1 MNPSKDRSLI
11 VRPVGA
17 VSLRTNPDGVMARM
31 TRGVL
36 AGVDAGRELA
46 AETRFRLGDYDFRE
60 ADYRQIRSWA
70 NALGLSPEV
79 VLERMVTGR
88 RGDRDEDIAFGVEDG
103 AIVSLAIDF
112 LKLPITSF
120 EWQPGL
126 QIKRLAFTHQHPV
139 GLVQLNLS
147 LPSLHEL
154 YCYDTGTL
162 AINLGLLPDLK
173 LLRCGS
179 NQLTELDLS
188 NVPELTELECDFND
202 LTELDLSNVPGLTL
216 LRC

>member
-1 MNPSKDRSLI
+1 MDPSKDHALI
-11 VRPVGA
+11 VRSAGA

-36 AGVDAGRELA
+36 AGVGAGRALV
-46 AETRFRLGDYDFRE
+46 AETRFRLGEYDFRE

-70 NALGLSPEV
+70 TALGLSPEV

-88 RGDRDEDIAFGVEDG
+88 CSSESGLHEDIAFGVEDG

-139 GLVQLNLS
+139 GPVQLAVNRKRSINPVLPLS
-147 LPSLHEL
+147 S
-154 YCYDTGTL
+154 
-162 AINLGLLPDLK
+162 
-173 LLRCGS
+173 
-179 NQLTELDLS
+179 
-188 NVPELTELECDFND
+188 
-202 LTELDLSNVPGLTL
+202 
-216 LRC
+216 